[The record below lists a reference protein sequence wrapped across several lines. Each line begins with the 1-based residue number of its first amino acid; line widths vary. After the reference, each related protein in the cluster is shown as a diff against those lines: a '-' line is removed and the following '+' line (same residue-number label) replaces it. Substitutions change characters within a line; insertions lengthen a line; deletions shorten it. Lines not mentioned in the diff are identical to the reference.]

1 MGKSVYSIVLSDEV
15 VQAVDEM
22 AYRMN
27 TSRSNL
33 INQLLAERV
42 SLTTPEMRMREIF
55 SLVGQALDSR
65 FFARPAGFRLGNGGE
80 NSAEFQVQ
88 AYAEIFGRALPQLF
102 GQGGQAESYPAHAER
117 RADKAN
123 GQIFSEIGARRS
135 RNTSA
140 NFFSGGFPCEIAPKS
155 YTRDFYEIAGN
166 GLADREIAE
175 AISEY
180 IRTFDKA
187 ITVYFENA
195 SDPAHAKAL
204 CEETYKG
211 YLRKGVSIV

>member
-1 MGKSVYSIVLSDEV
+1 MAAELGRSISAFLRTQSE
-15 VQAVDEM
+15 E
-22 AYRMN
+22 
-27 TSRSNL
+27 L
-33 INQLLAERV
+33 IK
-42 SLTTPEMRMREIF
+42 LT
-55 SLVGQALDSR
+55 DR
-65 FFARPAGFRLGNGGE
+65 FFRDWSAAEQKYLG
-80 NSAEFQVQ
+80 
-88 AYAEIFGRALPQLF
+88 
-102 GQGGQAESYPAHAER
+102 
-117 RADKAN
+117 K
-123 GQIFSEIGARRS
+123 
-135 RNTSA
+135 
-140 NFFSGGFPCEIAPKS
+140 FFSGGFPCGIAPKS